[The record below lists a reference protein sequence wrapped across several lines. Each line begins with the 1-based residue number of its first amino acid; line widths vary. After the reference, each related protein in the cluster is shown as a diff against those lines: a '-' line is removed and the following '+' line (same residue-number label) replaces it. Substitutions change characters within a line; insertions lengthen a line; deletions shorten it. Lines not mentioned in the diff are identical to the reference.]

1 MCYFY
6 PSYNR
11 VSQRQRQPLRHP
23 EEQRGPEVGQ
33 REAVEGERGFEGEG
47 QHPPRHARS
56 ENVSAEA
63 SEAGLRR
70 HQSNKL
76 EPVKSKILENIFF
89 YFAPF
94 VSPNKDFYPRI
105 RPVG

>member
-63 SEAGLRR
+63 SEAGLCRR
-70 HQSNKL
+70 QSNEL
-76 EPVKSKILENIFF
+76 EPMKINN
-89 YFAPF
+89 
-94 VSPNKDFYPRI
+94 S
-105 RPVG
+105 